1 MTVPVGHWRAT
12 YMPGAEIVLSGPT
25 SLVLVQLPPSEQAA
39 MITALWEEVVSS
51 SSMADLAARL
61 ATFKI
66 DKLPSFGALFWTD
79 DGMRSLVRGSVTITD
94 LSTGR
99 VVADGAG
106 IQTWS
111 EVGLGALNRCLISAG
126 SNRTDTVGLPLVV
139 GAVRASSIILDA
151 TQQALVYS
159 PQLAPPEAPE
169 PAPSE
174 EVAAAEAAAAEAAT
188 AEAAPAGV
196 AVAGVAAGE
205 AASAGVAAEVASSE
219 PVAEPLPEVE
229 SEGEPRKAVAMAAPP
244 VPTTPAELGKVEP
257 PTAEMDMAEQLATEM
272 GMVEQPTAEMDM
284 AEQLAAELDDER
296 PTAEMPSADAES
308 AASPSA
314 GDQPDAEGEPAD
326 ADSFEDELEYADTQL
341 MPAPFD
347 AFDPQPFDDA
357 PPAFPQPPVPEPVVP
372 PTPPIPPAA
381 PSPIPPPPPPPIPP
395 APSSPIPPPASS
407 PIPPPP
413 PPPPPPA
420 TAPTPAMPVFA
431 PSPVDPMI
439 MAVECPYGHSNPPES
454 GACRICGTPIQPQA
468 PRLVGRPVLAVLFA
482 SDGSTAEL
490 DRAVLVGRAPDPTK
504 SSFKD
509 PRLLT
514 VQSPGHDISRTHV
527 QVAPDGWQI
536 VVTDLQSTN
545 GTTLIR
551 PGGYDQHRLPPGEPV
566 PVQLGS
572 VLELGDGVSVT
583 IGVPQ

>member
-1 MTVPVGHWRAT
+1 MTVPAGHWRAT
-12 YMPGAEIVLSGPT
+12 YVPGAEIVLSGPT
-25 SLVLVQLPPSEQAA
+25 SLVLVQLPPSDEPA
-39 MITALWEEVVSS
+39 MITALWEEVVGS
-51 SSMADLAARL
+51 SSMADLATRL
-61 ATFKI
+61 ASFKI

-79 DGMRSLVRGSVTITD
+79 DGMRSLVRGGVTITD

-106 IQTWS
+106 IQTWT
-111 EVGLGALNRCLISAG
+111 EVGLGALSRCLISAG
-126 SNRTDTVGLPLVV
+126 GNRRDTVGLPLVV
-139 GAVRASSIILDA
+139 GAVRASSVILDA
-151 TQQALVYS
+151 TQQALIYS
-159 PQLAPPEAPE
+159 PQLAPSETRE
-169 PAPSE
+169 LAPSE
-174 EVAAAEAAAAEAAT
+174 EVAAAG
-188 AEAAPAGV
+188 AAPAGAAIGEV
-196 AVAGVAAGE
+196 SPAGVAAAEVGPTGV
-205 AASAGVAAEVASSE
+205 SPAGAAAEVVSSE

-229 SEGEPRKAVAMAAPP
+229 SAAEPRRAVAMAAPP
-244 VPTTPAELGKVEP
+244 VPATPAEVGMVGQPTAEMGVVEQP
-257 PTAEMDMAEQLATEM
+257 TAEIGMVEQQTAEMDMAEQL
-272 GMVEQPTAEMDM
+272 EQP
-284 AEQLAAELDDER
+284 AAEPDDER
-296 PTAEMPSADAES
+296 PTAEMPAADAES
-308 AASPSA
+308 AASPSTD
-314 GDQPDAEGEPAD
+314 DQPGAQGEPA
-326 ADSFEDELEYADTQL
+326 AGAVSFEDELEYADTQL

-372 PTPPIPPAA
+372 P
-381 PSPIPPPPPPPIPP
+381 PPPI
-395 APSSPIPPPASS
+395 
-407 PIPPPP
+407 
-413 PPPPPPA
+413 PPPPPA
-420 TAPTPAMPVFA
+420 TAPTPSMPVFA

-439 MAVECPYGHSNPPES
+439 MAVECPYGHSNPPEA
-454 GACRICGTPIQPQA
+454 GTCRICGTQIQPQA

-482 SDGSTAEL
+482 SDGGTAEL
-490 DRAVLVGRAPDPTK
+490 DRAVLVGRAPDPSK

-509 PRLLT
+509 PRLLP

-551 PGGYDQHRLPPGEPV
+551 PGGYDQQLLTPGEPV

>member
-12 YMPGAEIVLSGPT
+12 YVPGAEIVLSGPT
-25 SLVLVQLPPSEQAA
+25 ALVLVHQPPSDQAA
-39 MITALWEEVVSS
+39 TITALWEEVVGS

-66 DKLPSFGALFWTD
+66 DKLPSFGALFWTEG
-79 DGMRSLVRGSVTITD
+79 GMRSLVRGSVTITD

-106 IQTWS
+106 IQTWT

-126 SNRTDTVGLPLVV
+126 DRRTNAGLGLPLVV
-139 GAVRASSIILDA
+139 GAVRASSVILDA

-159 PQLAPPEAPE
+159 PQLAPPETRE

-174 EVAAAEAAAAEAAT
+174 GVAAVGVAAAEAD
-188 AEAAPAGV
+188 
-196 AVAGVAAGE
+196 
-205 AASAGVAAEVASSE
+205 SSE
-219 PVAEPLPEVE
+219 PAADAFPETPAEAEPLPVPP
-229 SEGEPRKAVAMAAPP
+229 SEAEPRRAVAMAAPP
-244 VPTTPAELGKVEP
+244 FAQQGAGAGRQEVPWGSSADSAETEADSAEATPTPMASASP
-257 PTAEMDMAEQLATEM
+257 PVQATP
-272 GMVEQPTAEMDM
+272 GDVGTDQPTAEMDM
-284 AEQLAAELDDER
+284 IEQPTAEMGMVEQATAEMGIEEQAAAEMDDER
-296 PTAEMPSADAES
+296 PTAEMPAADTES
-308 AASPSA
+308 AASPSVR
-314 GDQPDAEGEPAD
+314 DQPGTQGEPA
-326 ADSFEDELEYADTQL
+326 ARVGSFEDELEYADTQL

-372 PTPPIPPAA
+372 P
-381 PSPIPPPPPPPIPP
+381 PPPI
-395 APSSPIPPPASS
+395 
-407 PIPPPP
+407 
-413 PPPPPPA
+413 PPPPPA
-420 TAPTPAMPVFA
+420 TAPTPSMPVFA

-439 MAVECPYGHSNPPES
+439 MAVECPYGHSNPPEAGS
-454 GACRICGTPIQPQA
+454 CRVCGTAIQPQA
-468 PRLVGRPVLAVLFA
+468 PRLVGRPVLAVLVA
-482 SDGSTAEL
+482 NDGGSAEL
-490 DRAVLVGRAPDPTK
+490 DRAVLVGRAPDPSK
-504 SSFKD
+504 SSFRD

-545 GTTLIR
+545 GTTLVR
-551 PGGYDQHRLPPGEPV
+551 PGGYDQQRLTPGEPV

>member
-12 YMPGAEIVLSGPT
+12 YVPGAEIVLSGPT
-25 SLVLVQLPPSEQAA
+25 SLVLVQLPPSDQAT
-39 MITALWEEVVSS
+39 MITALWEEVVGS

-66 DKLPSFGALFWTD
+66 DKLPSFGALFWTE

-99 VVADGAG
+99 IVADGAG
-106 IQTWS
+106 IQTWT
-111 EVGLGALNRCLISAG
+111 EVGLGALNRCLIRVG
-126 SNRTDTVGLPLVV
+126 RNRTDTVGLPLVV
-139 GAVRASSIILDA
+139 GAVRASSVILDA

-159 PQLAPPEAPE
+159 PQLPPPETPE
-169 PAPSE
+169 SAPSE
-174 EVAAAEAAAAEAAT
+174 RVAA
-188 AEAAPAGV
+188 
-196 AVAGVAAGE
+196 
-205 AASAGVAAEVASSE
+205 AGVAAEAGSAE
-219 PVAEPLPEVE
+219 PAAEALPETPAEAEPLPAPP
-229 SEGEPRKAVAMAAPP
+229 SEAEPRRAVAMAAPP
-244 VPTTPAELGKVEP
+244 VQSTPGEVSTDQ
-257 PTAEMDMAEQLATEM
+257 PTAEM
-272 GMVEQPTAEMDM
+272 GMIEQPTAEMGTV
-284 AEQLAAELDDER
+284 EQAAAEMDDER
-296 PTAEMPSADAES
+296 PTAEMPPADTES

-314 GDQPDAEGEPAD
+314 GDQPGAQGEPA
-326 ADSFEDELEYADTQL
+326 ARVGSFEDELEYADTQL

-372 PTPPIPPAA
+372 P
-381 PSPIPPPPPPPIPP
+381 PPPI
-395 APSSPIPPPASS
+395 
-407 PIPPPP
+407 
-413 PPPPPPA
+413 PPPPPA
-420 TAPTPAMPVFA
+420 TAPTPSMPVFA

-439 MAVECPYGHSNPPES
+439 MAVECPYGHSNPPEAGS
-454 GACRICGTPIQPQA
+454 CRVCETTIQPQA

-482 SDGSTAEL
+482 SDGGTAEL
-490 DRAVLVGRAPDPTK
+490 DRAVLVGRAPDPGR

-545 GTTLIR
+545 GTTLVR
-551 PGGYDQHRLPPGEPV
+551 PGGYDQQRLTPGEPV

>member
-12 YMPGAEIVLSGPT
+12 YVPGAEIVLSGPT
-25 SLVLVQLPPSEQAA
+25 SLVLVQLPSSDQAA
-39 MITALWEEVVSS
+39 MITALWEEVVGS
-51 SSMADLAARL
+51 SSMADLANRL

-66 DKLPSFGALFWTD
+66 DKLPSFGAFFWTD

-94 LSTGR
+94 LSAGR

-106 IQTWS
+106 IQTWT

-126 SNRTDTVGLPLVV
+126 GNRTDTVGLPLVV
-139 GAVRASSIILDA
+139 GAVRASSVILDA

-159 PQLAPPEAPE
+159 PQLAPPKTRE
-169 PAPSE
+169 PAPAE
-174 EVAAAEAAAAEAAT
+174 GVAAA
-188 AEAAPAGV
+188 GV
-196 AVAGVAAGE
+196 VVAGVPSVAAEGVSSEPDAEPPPPE
-205 AASAGVAAEVASSE
+205 AAS
-219 PVAEPLPEVE
+219 EVE
-229 SEGEPRKAVAMAAPP
+229 PRRAVAMAAPP
-244 VPTTPAELGKVEP
+244 VPATPAGVDLGQ
-257 PTAEMDMAEQLATEM
+257 PTAEMGIVDQSTAEM
-272 GMVEQPTAEMDM
+272 GSVEQSTAEMGIVEQSTAEMDDEQPTAEM
-284 AEQLAAELDDER
+284 AA
-296 PTAEMPSADAES
+296 AGAES

-314 GDQPDAEGEPAD
+314 EDQPGAQGEPGAG
-326 ADSFEDELEYADTQL
+326 AASFSDELEYADTQL

-357 PPAFPQPPVPEPVVP
+357 PPAFPQLPVPEPAV
-372 PTPPIPPAA
+372 
-381 PSPIPPPPPPPIPP
+381 PPPPPIPP
-395 APSSPIPPPASS
+395 PPPS
-407 PIPPPP
+407 PVPAPQPSPVPAPQPSPVPPPP
-413 PPPPPPA
+413 PSPVPAPQPSPVPPPPPA
-420 TAPTPAMPVFA
+420 TAPTPSMPVFA

-439 MAVECPYGHSNPPES
+439 MAVECPYGHSNPPEAS
-454 GACRICGTPIQPQA
+454 TCRICGTPIQPQA

-482 SDGSTAEL
+482 SDGGTAEL
-490 DRAVLVGRAPDPTK
+490 DRAVLVGRAPDPGK

-509 PRLLT
+509 PRLLA

-551 PGGYDQHRLPPGEPV
+551 PGGYDQQRLTPGEPV

>member
-12 YMPGAEIVLSGPT
+12 YVPGAEIVLSGPT
-25 SLVLVQLPPSEQAA
+25 SLVLVQLPASDQAA
-39 MITALWEEVVSS
+39 MITALWEEVVGS
-51 SSMADLAARL
+51 SSMADLAGRL

-79 DGMRSLVRGSVTITD
+79 AGMRSLVRGGVTITD

-106 IQTWS
+106 IQTWT
-111 EVGLGALNRCLISAG
+111 EVGLGALNRCMISARG
-126 SNRTDTVGLPLVV
+126 NRADAVVGLPLVV
-139 GAVRASSIILDA
+139 GAVRASSVILDA

-159 PQLAPPEAPE
+159 PQLAPVEVRE
-169 PAPSE
+169 PAPFE
-174 EVAAAEAAAAEAAT
+174 EVAAA
-188 AEAAPAGV
+188 
-196 AVAGVAAGE
+196 GVAAQ
-205 AASAGVAAEVASSE
+205 AHSPE
-219 PVAEPLPEVE
+219 PVAEALSAASPEAEPLPVQA
-229 SEGEPRKAVAMAAPP
+229 SEEPRRAVAMAAPP
-244 VPTTPAELGKVEP
+244 FAPQGSGAGSHDAPWGFWSDNPDVEADSPEPMPAPMATASPPVPAT
-257 PTAEMDMAEQLATEM
+257 TAERH
-272 GMVEQPTAEMDM
+272 MVEQPTAEMGM
-284 AEQLAAELDDER
+284 VEQPAAEPDDDH
-296 PTAEMPSADAES
+296 PTAEMPAVDVES
-308 AASPSA
+308 AASPGS
-314 GDQPDAEGEPAD
+314 GDQPGAQGEPA
-326 ADSFEDELEYADTQL
+326 AGAASFEDELEYADTQL

-372 PTPPIPPAA
+372 
-381 PSPIPPPPPPPIPP
+381 SPPPI
-395 APSSPIPPPASS
+395 
-407 PIPPPP
+407 
-413 PPPPPPA
+413 PPPPPA
-420 TAPTPAMPVFA
+420 TAPTPSMPTFA
-431 PSPVDPMI
+431 PSPAFAPAPSDPMI
-439 MAVECPYGHSNPPES
+439 MAVECPYGHSNPPEA
-454 GACRICGTPIQPQA
+454 GTCRVCGTPIQPQA

-490 DRAVLVGRAPDPTK
+490 DRAVLIGRAPDPGR

-551 PGGYDQHRLPPGEPV
+551 PGGYDQQRLTPGEPV